1 MIDLN
6 KSRQGAMLKFSTNKQ
21 SQLPRQPLS
30 SLPVNA
36 LFMLRTNRPGS
47 GAVYTKFMVMAD
59 GSALAVE
66 RSTSR
71 GERGKFGDPY
81 KFILNIA
88 DEVTRNPD
96 LDGDYGVFV
105 CDEAFGN

>member
-1 MIDLN
+1 MINLN
-6 KSRQGAMLKFSTNKQ
+6 KSRQGAMLKFSTDKQ
-21 SQLPRQPLS
+21 SHLPRQPLS

-36 LFMLRTNRPGS
+36 LFMLRTNQLGS
-47 GAVYTKFMVMAD
+47 GAVYTKFMVLAD

-81 KFILNIA
+81 KFSFHIA
-88 DEVTRNPD
+88 EKVTRNPD
-96 LDGDYGVFV
+96 LDGEYGVFV